1 MRRKGEEW
9 DKDMEAAK
17 KGRGGKYQGAGNL
30 KTRAVLFL
38 EQTPLGELF
47 EFLQTINQNVR
58 ISRKKC
64 DLSHFTGYLLVG
76 IIR

>member
-38 EQTPLGELF
+38 EQTPHGELARR
-47 EFLQTINQNVR
+47 VR
-58 ISRKKC
+58 EQ
-64 DLSHFTGYLLVG
+64 LL
-76 IIR
+76 